1 MENKKNKYFAVI
13 VLVISVFLVSC
24 EKEENIDFNNYV
36 YSFELDNFRFPNKRL
51 VRINLLDGNKY
62 IIPINDSLNATF
74 HNDFTRRN
82 NIQKYLVLM
91 DNTYHFYKLD
101 LKSHKI
107 SMFNLY
113 YDGIRYNEIISG
125 IDAVEINEMDN
136 ELMIFSNY
144 RDYESNQ
151 TGIFMYRFDSDSY
164 LFKASSKLKNTENP
178 YDKILTS
185 FDNEVSILY
194 FTQESK
200 PQLIYKYNCI
210 TNELDSLIITNTES
224 ILDIEAINNE
234 LYLNIPQE
242 DYTSKIIRLSG
253 ENTNEKMVL
262 YTTIFVAKNVWI
274 MEIDILIKQTKY

>member
-101 LKSHKI
+101 LKKS
-107 SMFNLY
+107 
-113 YDGIRYNEIISG
+113 
-125 IDAVEINEMDN
+125 
-136 ELMIFSNY
+136 
-144 RDYESNQ
+144 
-151 TGIFMYRFDSDSY
+151 
-164 LFKASSKLKNTENP
+164 
-178 YDKILTS
+178 
-185 FDNEVSILY
+185 
-194 FTQESK
+194 
-200 PQLIYKYNCI
+200 
-210 TNELDSLIITNTES
+210 
-224 ILDIEAINNE
+224 
-234 LYLNIPQE
+234 
-242 DYTSKIIRLSG
+242 
-253 ENTNEKMVL
+253 
-262 YTTIFVAKNVWI
+262 
-274 MEIDILIKQTKY
+274 